1 MIRPFLQRASILAL
15 AASLIVPAALAQTP
29 QPQPEQQAPQVDP
42 SEDELEDTAEL
53 LVDIED
59 VQREYQERLRA
70 TENPEDAQAIEQ
82 EMREEIDQT
91 IEDFEGLS
99 AERYDEIIRAAQA
112 DVELKEKIVALL
124 EETREERG
132 NQGG

>member
-42 SEDELEDTAEL
+42 SDDELEDTAEL

-82 EMREEIDQT
+82 EMTEEIDQT

-99 AERYDEIIRAAQA
+99 ADRYDEIIRAAQA
-112 DVELKEKIVALL
+112 DVELKEKIVALV
-124 EETREERG
+124 EEKREERG